1 MRNLMK
7 VWWPRTCPQFSSSEA
22 INNLSLP
29 STLRKFETVSIALY
43 YKIFWVILIIFLH
56 KNEIDF
62 NIIFSYQICIQH
74 PMCNQPKNDLATLFS
89 DWLID
94 TPSKKKVYQ
103 AWVLVLQQKS
113 KKTFY
118 ISIIYCCIYLIYSYL
133 FIYYLLLH

>member
-1 MRNLMK
+1 
-7 VWWPRTCPQFSSSEA
+7 
-22 INNLSLP
+22 
-29 STLRKFETVSIALY
+29 
-43 YKIFWVILIIFLH
+43 
-56 KNEIDF
+56 
-62 NIIFSYQICIQH
+62 
-74 PMCNQPKNDLATLFS
+74 MCNQPKNDLATLFS
-89 DWLID
+89 DGLID